1 MWRMMAASVDNI
13 PSALKAFVIAGG
25 IALVAGTIL
34 LAVLIAVRAGADDP
48 PVQPAPQALLL
59 PAGARIE
66 QVVVDGR
73 RLVLLGTDAAGTQF
87 LAVLDPVSGKRLSLL
102 HVRPE

>member
-1 MWRMMAASVDNI
+1 VDNI
-13 PSALKAFVIAGG
+13 SSLLKAFVIAGG

-34 LAVLIAVRAGADDP
+34 LVVLIVMRAGDRGP
-48 PVQPAPQALLL
+48 IVQQAPQILRL

-73 RLVLLGTDAAGTQF
+73 RLVLLGLDGAGTQF
-87 LAVLDPVSGKRLSLL
+87 LAVVDPVTGERLSLL
-102 HVRPE
+102 RVQPEEAGQPQ

>member
-1 MWRMMAASVDNI
+1 VDNI
-13 PSALKAFVIAGG
+13 SSLLKAFVIAGG

-34 LAVLIAVRAGADDP
+34 LVVLIVMRAGDRGP
-48 PVQPAPQALLL
+48 IVQQAPQILRL

-73 RLVLLGTDAAGTQF
+73 RLVLLGLDGAGTQF
-87 LAVLDPVSGKRLSLL
+87 LAVVDPVTGERLSLL
-102 HVRPE
+102 RVQPEETGQPQ

>member
-1 MWRMMAASVDNI
+1 VDNI
-13 PSALKAFVIAGG
+13 PSALKVFVVAGG
-25 IALVAGTIL
+25 IVLVAGTIL

-48 PVQPAPQALLL
+48 MVQQAPQALFL

-73 RLVLLGTDAAGTQF
+73 RLVLLGSDQAGEQF
-87 LAVLDPVSGKRLSLL
+87 LAVVDPVTGERLSLL
-102 HVRPE
+102 RVRPE

>member
-1 MWRMMAASVDNI
+1 VDNI
-13 PSALKAFVIAGG
+13 PSALKVFVVAGG

-34 LAVLIAVRAGADDP
+34 LAVLIALRAGADDP
-48 PVQPAPQALLL
+48 VAQGAPQALLL

-73 RLVLLGTDAAGTQF
+73 RLVLLGSDETGQQF
-87 LAVLDPVSGKRLSLL
+87 LAVIDPVTGERLSLL
-102 HVRPE
+102 RVRPE

>member
-1 MWRMMAASVDNI
+1 MDNI
-13 PSALKAFVIAGG
+13 SSLLKAFVIAGG

-34 LAVLIAVRAGADDP
+34 LVVLIVLRAGDRVTI
-48 PVQPAPQALLL
+48 VQQAPQVLRL

-73 RLVLLGTDAAGTQF
+73 RLILLGLDAAGAQF
-87 LAVLDPVSGKRLSLL
+87 LAVVDPITGERLSLL
-102 HVRPE
+102 RVQPEEAP